1 MKRNRFLLLI
11 IIILM
16 SFFLNKGIIEAKEAK
31 SEAASLSM
39 KNVSGNCS
47 DYFSI
52 RSTSEYEHEVRS
64 NAKAKAEYAA
74 GKLKGYIFV
83 NGNNKW
89 DSDKEFDSTDTV
101 TTAWYFITEKKGVKF
116 QDNAKLTIDVYAG
129 SNKVCTAHITG
140 FNKSK
145 DNVKVTLKHD
155 GIIQSVTLKGSFTNG
170 TNTVTDELS
179 LKIVKSTSKTELNT
193 EKGTRKGVEKQ
204 DVIQTNEKGEIIN
217 TSKTSCTDV
226 RDLIHDY
233 WSYVM
238 VIAPILLIVMMTLD
252 FFKAIGSNDADAI
265 KKAGTNAV
273 KRTLAAVILLA
284 LPALLGVIFDIFGLP
299 LCI

>member
-1 MKRNRFLLLI
+1 MKKNRFLILI

-16 SFFLNKGIIEAKEAK
+16 SFFLNNGIIEAK

-52 RSTSEYEHEVRS
+52 RSTSEYEHEKRS

-74 GKLKGYIFV
+74 GKLKGYIVV

-101 TTAWYFITEKKGVKF
+101 TTAWYFITEKKGVNF
-116 QDNAKLTIDVYAG
+116 QDNAKLTIDVYEG
-129 SNKVCTAHITG
+129 SNKVCTANITG

-145 DNVKVTLKHD
+145 DNVKVALKHD

-179 LKIVKSTSKTELNT
+179 LKVVKSTSKTELNT

-238 VIAPILLIVMMTLD
+238 VIVPILLIVMMALD

-284 LPALLGVIFDIFGLP
+284 LPALLSIVFDLFGLP